1 MAAEA
6 APEAAAE
13 PRESRR
19 KARGE
24 GSPQP
29 GAQQGRIVRRVWSP
43 STTSRVAHLLE
54 AIVVVDETVAPSCLR
69 LHLALI
75 SGIDLLLRKGRRE
88 RT

>member
-1 MAAEA
+1 M
-6 APEAAAE
+6 
-13 PRESRR
+13 
-19 KARGE
+19 
-24 GSPQP
+24 
-29 GAQQGRIVRRVWSP
+29 
-43 STTSRVAHLLE
+43 TSRVAHLLE